1 MSGTKDKSDAAA
13 VNRLLAGADKTIQSV
28 RYCWLVTAAENGLTN
43 MRPMGRL
50 MHDAGEDEWTIRFI
64 TDARTRKV
72 AEMRRAGGVTII
84 FQHAPD
90 DAYVTLIGKAI
101 LCESE
106 SEVRERWKDAYGAYF
121 PTKQDRANAIF
132 VKVDIE
138 RMELWIRGVTPEPYG
153 MGMRPTILE
162 RDAGRG
168 WRLA

>member
-1 MSGTKDKSDAAA
+1 MTGVKDKPDAAE
-13 VNRLLAGADKTIQSV
+13 VSRLFAGAAKTIEGE
-28 RYCWLVTAAENGLTN
+28 RYCWLVTAAENGLAN

-90 DAYVTLIGKAI
+90 DAYVTLIGTAI

-106 SEVRERWKDAYGAYF
+106 TEVRERWKNAYGAYF

-153 MGMRPTILE
+153 MRATILE
-162 RDAGRG
+162 RDAGCD